1 MDLAGSE
8 RVGKSGSDRNQCS
21 DSKHI
26 NLSLHHLE
34 TVIIALQRFRMRCM
48 RKKQTGKCLCRSSSA
63 IMQQTRDAALIPKPA
78 LSAKLKSASAFE
90 LGKGSVSSHSSDCD
104 QTHVPYGNSL
114 LTMILQDSLGK

>member
-21 DSKHI
+21 ESKHI

-63 IMQQTRDAALIPKPA
+63 IMQQTRDAAL
-78 LSAKLKSASAFE
+78 SAKLKSASAFE

-114 LTMILQDSLGK
+114 LTMILQDSLGE